1 VAPVTARTLLMTGVP
16 RGGTTLA
23 CQLLGR
29 CRDAVALFEPMD
41 VATLPGDRPAALD
54 AIAAFCG
61 DARASLLADGTAPSK
76 QREGAVPDNPFG
88 DERGANG
95 RRAVQVALGRIRVE
109 PPPTPGFTLVVKHN
123 AAFAALLPELAGRFE
138 TLAIVRHPLSVLA
151 SWNSV
156 DLPVRD
162 GRVPAG
168 ERLDSALAA
177 ALQAQPDR
185 LARQLVVLDWFFG
198 RFAAHLPADRVL
210 RYEDIVASQG
220 AVLRARAGL
229 AGVQDTP
236 LAERNAN
243 ALYAGIDIDGL
254 ADRLAVTPGTW
265 TRWYG
270 AGDIAA
276 LAHRMRAAT
285 P

>member
-1 VAPVTARTLLMTGVP
+1 MTARTLLLTGVP

-29 CRDAVALFEPMD
+29 CAGAVALFEPMD
-41 VATLPGDRPAALD
+41 VATLPPTRAAALD
-54 AIAAFCG
+54 AIAAFCA

-76 QREGAVPDNPFG
+76 QREGAIPDNPFG
-88 DERGANG
+88 AARGADG

-109 PPPTPGFTLVVKHN
+109 PPPAPGFTLVVKHN
-123 AAFAALLPELAGRFE
+123 AAFAALLPELATAFD

-156 DLPVRD
+156 DLPVRE

-168 ERLDSALAA
+168 ERLDPALAA
-177 ALQAQPDR
+177 TLQAEPDR
-185 LARQLVVLDWFFG
+185 IARQLIVLDWFFA
-198 RFAAHLPADRVL
+198 RFTAHLPADGVL
-210 RYEDIVASQG
+210 RYEDIVATQG
-220 AVLRARAGL
+220 DVLRARAGL
-229 AGVQDTP
+229 AGVHGTP

-243 ALYAGIDIDGL
+243 ALYAGVDVDAL
-254 ADRLAVTPGTW
+254 ADRLAGATGAW
-265 TRWYG
+265 TRWYD

-276 LAHRMRAAT
+276 LAQRMRTAT